1 METFSNLTGDLF
13 GEPLTSLQA
22 DSLAS
27 RSVQPES
34 ERAEP
39 MNDISFRKCFELF
52 QRSDRV
58 GSSLKTFAACLVSNL
73 DQYSPKLSHRW
84 KAKATRSLRFVF
96 LLQPSKPRTGEI
108 DCGSLQDELLPTL
121 SCTTTA
127 SDVRSG
133 TNLRTDNNLAEGGRH
148 GVNLNHLIEN
158 FPMLRTPQASEATHG
173 GPNARDSRGGLHLS
187 AQIAQYPQLLNTPNV
202 MDSLPV
208 RSPEAMQRQMENNRP
223 GRTQPPTLREQIA
236 ILPTPISGDWKGQKR
251 KDGTASML
259 SGKIA
264 MLRTPSANEPGV
276 KAERLRT
283 KDGEPAT
290 IGRWAYDA
298 ETGRNAQ
305 VGLSQQLAMLPTPAT
320 RDYKGAVD
328 PKKTAE
334 KLANGERAHMGA
346 LDNFVTYET
355 SDSGASTGLKLQPAF
370 VEWMMGYPIGYTD
383 LKPSETA

>member
-1 METFSNLTGDLF
+1 MMNQKYMETYSSLTGDLF
-13 GEPLTSLQA
+13 GEPLTLSQA

-108 DCGSLQDELLPTL
+108 DCGLLLTPTAADYREGIDREVEAWNEAGK
-121 SCTTTA
+121 SG
-127 SDVRSG
+127 VRPA
-133 TNLRTDNNLAEGGRH
+133 TKEQRLR
-148 GVNLNHLIEN
+148 
-158 FPMLRTPQASEATHG
+158 
-173 GPNARDSRGGLHLS
+173 
-187 AQIAQYPQLLNTPNV
+187 AQIPYLLNTPNV

-208 RSPEAMQRQMENNRP
+208 RSPEAMKRQMENNRP
-223 GRTQPPTLREQIA
+223 GRTQPPPLREQI
-236 ILPTPISGDWKGQKR
+236 G
-251 KDGTASML
+251 
-259 SGKIA
+259 
-264 MLRTPSANEPGV
+264 
-276 KAERLRT
+276 
-283 KDGEPAT
+283 
-290 IGRWAYDA
+290 
-298 ETGRNAQ
+298 
-305 VGLSQQLAMLPTPAT
+305 MLPTPHGFSQDGKSNGPNGNELGFAVNQAYRAMVAT
-320 RDYKGAVD
+320 PRSSDYKGASAQTVAKGRN
-328 PKKTAE
+328 P
-334 KLANGERAHMGA
+334 
-346 LDNFVTYET
+346 VTNSCMDAVENSPDGT
-355 SDSGASTGLKLQPAF
+355 RTGLKLQPAF